1 MLIKS
6 SISSFAAEADPA
18 DQHPNDC
25 KRENLL
31 VFVSK

>member
-6 SISSFAAEADPA
+6 SISSFAAEADSA
-18 DQHPNDC
+18 AQSNDC

-31 VFVSK
+31 VFVGK